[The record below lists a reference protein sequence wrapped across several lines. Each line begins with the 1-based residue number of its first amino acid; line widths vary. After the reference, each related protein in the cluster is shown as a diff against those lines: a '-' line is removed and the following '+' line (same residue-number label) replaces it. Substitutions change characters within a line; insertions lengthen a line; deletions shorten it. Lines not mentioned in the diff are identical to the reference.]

1 MTRERGFNQADS
13 RARSGGR
20 EGVKEAWEKRGKRE
34 GGGEMPDG
42 ETEAQRE

>member
-20 EGVKEAWEKRGKRE
+20 EGGKEAREKRGRWE
-34 GGGEMPDG
+34 GGGETPDG

>member
-1 MTRERGFNQADS
+1 MGETRE
-13 RARSGGR
+13 
-20 EGVKEAWEKRGKRE
+20 EGVKEAWENRGRWE

>member
-1 MTRERGFNQADS
+1 MTRKRGFNRAD
-13 RARSGGR
+13 RQEGFEGERRYGR
-20 EGVKEAWEKRGKRE
+20 KKE